1 MQLYDDGRV
10 KNQMSPKLVGE
21 VVRSVKYFLRAS
33 QILRRKLRKA
43 FRHGE
48 ERSAKI
54 NEKTYKNVLYFVAK
68 LHKR

>member
-1 MQLYDDGRV
+1 MI
-10 KNQMSPKLVGE
+10 
-21 VVRSVKYFLRAS
+21 RSVRYLRAS
-33 QILRRKLRKA
+33 QILRRKLRKV